1 MLWYRYQINSGD
13 IMSKERVQ
21 IIIRVMPDEKET
33 IQQLAKEEN
42 KSMNQF
48 IVDRVLSEFEEKEEA
63 AQEEDSNTK
72 TEETEESE
80 ASDSMSTS
88 GPVFALLRDQIHA
101 KDKQI
106 NKLQVLI
113 DQQQQLSLSDKK
125 ENERLRLNIEELE
138 SEDVEEEEIN
148 EESYTTEEDADT
160 KSAENSVEEAP
171 IKDNKSSKR
180 WWKLWE

>member
-1 MLWYRYQINSGD
+1 
-13 IMSKERVQ
+13 MSKERVQ

-33 IQQLAKEEN
+33 IQQLAKEKD

-48 IVDRVLSEFEEKEEA
+48 IVDRVLSEFEEKEE
-63 AQEEDSNTK
+63 ESNK
-72 TEETEESE
+72 QTEETESE
-80 ASDSMSTS
+80 ALNSMSTS

-138 SEDVEEEEIN
+138 SEDVEEEDLDEQ
-148 EESYTTEEDADT
+148 SDTTEEETESTINKTAADET
-160 KSAENSVEEAP
+160 PNE
-171 IKDNKSSKR
+171 DNKTNKR